1 MAKMGRPN
9 KLKDSRKPYT
19 IYLDDETREA
29 IDGYVFEEKQRN
41 PGYSRSDFLNEAAAA
56 YLKRKRG

>member
-1 MAKMGRPN
+1 MAKMGRPS
-9 KLKDSRKPYT
+9 KLKDNRKPYT
-19 IYLDDETREA
+19 IYLDDEMKDA
-29 IDGYVFEEKQRN
+29 IDSFVFKEKQTN